1 MPFWTHI
8 QILHLHI
15 LFYSQ
20 VYTDNDNFLLTDMD
34 NLILKALGNLRIY
47 RQMLWRCRLHLHL
60 AYIIIFEVLFD
71 ALDILYFE
79 FHSTFWDFWTL
90 HFPVR
95 GQRKKKFKG
104 KNLLLLFFPSCL
116 IYIYEEMIFW
126 DVELSIFTLLIGFLH
141 SWYSEYITV
150 WCKTH

>member
-71 ALDILYFE
+71 ALDILSFIPRSGISERYT
-79 FHSTFWDFWTL
+79 SQYV
-90 HFPVR
+90 VR
-95 GQRKKKFKG
+95 GKKKIKG

-141 SWYSEYITV
+141 S
-150 WCKTH
+150 

>member
-71 ALDILYFE
+71 ALDILSFIPRSGISERYT
-79 FHSTFWDFWTL
+79 SQYV
-90 HFPVR
+90 VR
-95 GQRKKKFKG
+95 GKKKFKG

-141 SWYSEYITV
+141 S
-150 WCKTH
+150 

>member
-71 ALDILYFE
+71 ALDILSFIPRSGISERYT
-79 FHSTFWDFWTL
+79 SQYV
-90 HFPVR
+90 VR
-95 GQRKKKFKG
+95 GKKKIQRKEFVVVV
-104 KNLLLLFFPSCL
+104 LSCL

-141 SWYSEYITV
+141 S
-150 WCKTH
+150 